1 MQTFAVNLSAEDI
14 FKLSQIISTTDGID
28 TSSISEALEQA
39 QIDVAY
45 EEYSSCVLPDQGRL
59 SKDEFITEYTSGNL
73 IIEDEL
79 MENVELEDNV

>member
-28 TSSISEALEQA
+28 TSSISEALEAA

-45 EEYSSCVLPDQGRL
+45 EEYSSFVLPEQGRL
-59 SKDEFITEYTSGNL
+59 SKDEFIIEYTSGNL